1 MTSTLIINKK
11 TMTMF
16 AIVAAAAATTCL
28 CTAAVTAILSQPIAQ
43 EASGYA
49 KAFPNPNSH
58 ASNDGT
64 ANAFFHTKS
73 NQPCSVY
80 CDND

>member
-1 MTSTLIINKK
+1 MTSPLIINKK

-16 AIVAAAAATTCL
+16 VIMVVA
-28 CTAAVTAILSQPIAQ
+28 AAVTAILSQAIVQ

-49 KAFPNPNSH
+49 KAFPNPNPHS
-58 ASNDGT
+58 ANQGT
-64 ANAFFHTKS
+64 TEAFEHTKS

>member
-16 AIVAAAAATTCL
+16 AIVVAATCL
-28 CTAAVTAILSQPIAQ
+28 YTAAVTAILSQPIVQ

>member
-1 MTSTLIINKK
+1 
-11 TMTMF
+11 MTMF
-16 AIVAAAAATTCL
+16 AVVVAATCLGTAAA
-28 CTAAVTAILSQPIAQ
+28 TAILSQPIAQ

-49 KAFPNPNSH
+49 KAFPEPNYHS
-58 ASNDGT
+58 SNDGT
-64 ANAFFHTKS
+64 ANAFTHTPS

>member
-16 AIVAAAAATTCL
+16 AIVVAAAATCL
-28 CTAAVTAILSQPIAQ
+28 GTAAVTAILSQPIVQ

-49 KAFPNPNSH
+49 KAFPEPNIHS
-58 ASNDGT
+58 SNDGT
-64 ANAFFHTKS
+64 ANAWTHTPS

>member
-16 AIVAAAAATTCL
+16 AIVVA
-28 CTAAVTAILSQPIAQ
+28 AAVTAILSQPIAQ

-49 KAFPNPNSH
+49 KAFPEPNIHS
-58 ASNDGT
+58 SNDGT
-64 ANAFFHTKS
+64 ANAFTHTPS

>member
-1 MTSTLIINKK
+1 MTSTLTINKK

-16 AIVAAAAATTCL
+16 AMVVAAATCL
-28 CTAAVTAILSQPIAQ
+28 GTAIVTAILSQPIVQ

-49 KAFPNPNSH
+49 KGFPNPNSH

>member
-16 AIVAAAAATTCL
+16 AVVVAATCLGTAAA
-28 CTAAVTAILSQPIAQ
+28 TAILSQPIAQ

-49 KAFPNPNSH
+49 KAFPQPNYH
-58 ASNDGT
+58 
-64 ANAFFHTKS
+64 K
-73 NQPCSVY
+73 Q
-80 CDND
+80 

>member
-16 AIVAAAAATTCL
+16 AIVVAAICL
-28 CTAAVTAILSQPIAQ
+28 GTAAVTAILSQPIAQ

-49 KAFPNPNSH
+49 KAFPEPNIHS
-58 ASNDGT
+58 SNDGT
-64 ANAFFHTKS
+64 ANAFTHTPS

>member
-16 AIVAAAAATTCL
+16 AIVVAAAATCL
-28 CTAAVTAILSQPIAQ
+28 GAAAVVIPMNDAYGFARGMPDPDEHTT
-43 EASGYA
+43 
-49 KAFPNPNSH
+49 
-58 ASNDGT
+58 NDGT

-80 CDND
+80 CNND